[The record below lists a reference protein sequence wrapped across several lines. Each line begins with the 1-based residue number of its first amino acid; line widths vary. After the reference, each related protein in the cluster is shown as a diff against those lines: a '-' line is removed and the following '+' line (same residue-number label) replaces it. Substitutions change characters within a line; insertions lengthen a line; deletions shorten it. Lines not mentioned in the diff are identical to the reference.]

1 MGNSSAPLSA
11 PSLEGARAIMMGCI
25 CLPPPAGIAHGRR
38 SMRPL
43 GLGRGLEMVLL
54 VSCMG
59 KYRMGL
65 VMGLDLVKGM
75 DSATEMG
82 LAMEM
87 D

>member
-1 MGNSSAPLSA
+1 
-11 PSLEGARAIMMGCI
+11 
-25 CLPPPAGIAHGRR
+25 
-38 SMRPL
+38 
-43 GLGRGLEMVLL
+43 
-54 VSCMG
+54 MG

-65 VMGLDLVKGM
+65 VMGLDSVKGK